1 MQAKGS
7 VVTEFM
13 GEPRFQPPIPLAP
26 VSGSS

>member
-13 GEPRFQPPIPLAP
+13 GDHTFYPPIREERRD
-26 VSGSS
+26 GRR